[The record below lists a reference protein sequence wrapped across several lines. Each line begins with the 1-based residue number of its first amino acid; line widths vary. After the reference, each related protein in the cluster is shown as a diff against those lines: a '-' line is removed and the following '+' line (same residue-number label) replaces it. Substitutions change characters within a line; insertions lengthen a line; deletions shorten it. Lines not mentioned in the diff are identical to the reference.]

1 MKMYLYVTN
10 GYNGVV
16 FVKNNKAFDCNISA
30 NGKFN
35 DEIDI
40 YNETDKVVSALQ
52 EYIKQVDFNSF
63 DDLVNEFPN
72 NILGWN
78 GFKEQDDIE
87 LYYIGEIVE

>member
-10 GYNGVV
+10 GYNRVV